1 MPILK
6 RQSDKIDLLADVPLF
21 RSLPK
26 KQLQAIARVADEV
39 DVDAGAVLAKQ
50 GEQGSAFYV
59 IVTGQATVRRNGR
72 KLAMLGAGDFF
83 GEMSLLDQEPRSATV
98 AMDTDGVL
106 LEVHRRQFSGLL
118 DESPA
123 LTRNLLKEMSRR
135 VRELDRRLVS

>member
-26 KQLQAIARVADEV
+26 KQLQAIARAADEV
-39 DVDAGAVLAKQ
+39 EVDAGAVLAEQ
-50 GEQGSAFYV
+50 GELGSAFYV

-72 KLAMLGAGDFF
+72 KLATLGRGDFF

-106 LEVHRRQFSGLL
+106 LEIHRRQFSGLL